1 MSIITYKIDFLY
13 IYYTHMMC
21 IMQQTKTENYKF
33 FINFFH
39 TRPEVKNST
48 SARPKWFGRVFRPE
62 VNIKQLKNAHKWAFN
77 ENNSTRS
84 GALDLDQ
91 KWRGNTS
98 PPPLRGKLLGD
109 FRHDRRGGGPQS
121 NGFGD
126 PLLSIPILVSISV
139 AVSVVVVFFSCLPVY
154 VFVDFSLLL

>member
-1 MSIITYKIDFLY
+1 
-13 IYYTHMMC
+13 
-21 IMQQTKTENYKF
+21 MQQTKTENYKF
-33 FINFFH
+33 FINFFCA
-39 TRPEVKNST
+39 RPEVKNST
-48 SARPKWFGRVFRPE
+48 SARPKRFGRVFRPE

-109 FRHDRRGGGPQS
+109 FRHDRREGGPQS

-126 PLLSIPILVSISV
+126 PLTLCPYP
-139 AVSVVVVFFSCLPVY
+139 CLY
-154 VFVDFSLLL
+154 LCRGLFRGRFLLLFVYLYLCQSLSVGLNTYQVYRAFLCRADVLS

>member
-1 MSIITYKIDFLY
+1 M
-13 IYYTHMMC
+13 
-21 IMQQTKTENYKF
+21 
-33 FINFFH
+33 
-39 TRPEVKNST
+39 KNST
-48 SARPKWFGRVFRPE
+48 SARPKRFGRVFRPE

-109 FRHDRRGGGPQS
+109 FRHDRRGGVGP
-121 NGFGD
+121 NPMDLGTPLTLCPYPCLYLCHGLCRGRF
-126 PLLSIPILVSISV
+126 LLSSV
-139 AVSVVVVFFSCLPVY
+139 CLYLYQFLSVGLNTYQVY
-154 VFVDFSLLL
+154 QAFLCRADVLS

>member
-1 MSIITYKIDFLY
+1 M
-13 IYYTHMMC
+13 
-21 IMQQTKTENYKF
+21 
-33 FINFFH
+33 
-39 TRPEVKNST
+39 KNST
-48 SARPKWFGRVFRPE
+48 SARPKRFGRVFRPE

-109 FRHDRRGGGPQS
+109 FRHDRRGAGPNPMDLGTPYS
-121 NGFGD
+121 LSLSLSLSLSRSLSWSFSS
-126 PLLSIPILVSISV
+126 LVCLSISLSISLCWSKYLSSLSS
-139 AVSVVVVFFSCLPVY
+139 VSLSC
-154 VFVDFSLLL
+154 